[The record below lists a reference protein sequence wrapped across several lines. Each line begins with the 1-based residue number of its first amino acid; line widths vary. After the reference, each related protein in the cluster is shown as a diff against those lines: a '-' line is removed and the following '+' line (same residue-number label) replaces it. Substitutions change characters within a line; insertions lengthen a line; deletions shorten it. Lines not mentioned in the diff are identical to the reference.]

1 MQLTIISYV
10 IISFVMTDR
19 LDFLLA
25 DVSRLQRR
33 AFDERARA
41 IGVTGPQWRLLT
53 TLFRNEGINQGTLAE
68 LLEVEPITLCRMV
81 DRLEESGLVERRANP
96 SDRRAWQLYLTPKG
110 LPLIDDL
117 RTMADAQYGVTLDG
131 VTADEQA
138 KLRDTLERMRANL
151 SRKALEVVNG

>member
-1 MQLTIISYV
+1 MTLTIISYV
-10 IISFVMTDR
+10 IITLVMSER

-33 AFDERARA
+33 AFDERTRA

-81 DRLEESGLVERRANP
+81 DRLEESGLIERRANP
-96 SDRRAWQLYLTPKG
+96 SDRRAWQLYLTTKG

-117 RTMADAQYGVTLDG
+117 RTLADAQYGVTLDG
-131 VTADEQA
+131 ITTDEQDQ
-138 KLRDTLERMRANL
+138 LRDILERMRANL
-151 SRKALEVVNG
+151 SRKVLEVVNG